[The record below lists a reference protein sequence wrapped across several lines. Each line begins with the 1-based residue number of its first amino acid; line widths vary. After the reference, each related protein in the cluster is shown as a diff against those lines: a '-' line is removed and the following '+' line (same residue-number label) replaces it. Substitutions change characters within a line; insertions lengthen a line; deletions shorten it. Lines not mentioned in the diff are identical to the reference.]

1 VNAVDEQDASFGR
14 LLQQHRA
21 AAGLTQEELA
31 ERAGLSVRALRD
43 MERGRTQRPYRH
55 SVLRVA
61 DALMLA
67 GQARARLVR
76 VARTGATGSA
86 YPGRGANR
94 GGASEGQ
101 ASGGG
106 ASEGRASE
114 GQASGGG
121 ASEGGASGGGAS
133 GGEADGLGQARE
145 SGQRPGARPVPLVPM
160 QLPAMARHFA
170 GRAEELQE
178 LDALLGLR
186 AGQADRAM
194 VIAVTGTAGVGKT
207 TLAVHWAHEAADRF
221 PDGQLFVNL
230 RGFDLSST
238 PANPEEVIRGFLA
251 GLQVPSAQVPS
262 SPAAQAG
269 LYRSLTAQRA
279 MLVVLDNARDADQV
293 RPLLPGGRSCLVVVT
308 SRSELPGLA
317 VAESA
322 HPISLDVL
330 SPADARELLAD
341 RMGAERLASQPQ
353 AADEL
358 VRLCAR
364 LPLALAIAASR
375 AAARPQLSLAMLADQ
390 IRDAQARLDSLGT
403 GDAATS
409 LRAVFSWSYDLLRSP
424 AARMFRLLG
433 LHPGPDISVPA
444 ATSLAGLPMGD
455 AAALLAELSGA
466 HLIEERVPGRYA
478 FHDLMRSYAAEQAMV
493 ADDAQRRQDAVERV
507 LDHYLHTAH
516 AAELLLYP
524 ARDPIT
530 VLPHRPSVR
539 PEPLTDHAAAL
550 AWFTAEHQTLL
561 AACAHAASQG
571 LDRHAW
577 QLPWTMVHFLDMTG
591 RWNELATI
599 QQRGITAAQR
609 LADLE
614 GQANAH
620 CDLGRALVRL
630 GRLDDADAQLRT
642 ALSLQE
648 QAGCES
654 ARARLHLDLA
664 QVAGR
669 RGRHHEALAEDRLAL
684 DLYRAIGALPGQA
697 RALNNIGWTHAAL
710 DDFERAVKCC
720 AEALELNRS
729 LGHRLG
735 EAANLDSL
743 GYAYLGL
750 GRYREAEVCCR
761 SAEELF
767 LALGDRYNRAV
778 TLIHLGDAHR
788 GNGHVA
794 DARAAWRQALAI
806 MDDLRHPEAATVR
819 ARLRE
824 LVSPGRPQ

>member
-1 VNAVDEQDASFGR
+1 MSGLAPPGELTGTATGNDQLNAVDEQDASFGM

-86 YPGRGANR
+86 YPGSGANR
-94 GGASEGQ
+94 RGASEGQANGGGASEGQ
-101 ASGGG
+101 ANG
-106 ASEGRASE
+106 
-114 GQASGGG
+114 
-121 ASEGGASGGGAS
+121 GGASGGGAS
-133 GGEADGLGQARE
+133 GLGQARE
-145 SGQRPGARPVPLVPM
+145 SDQRPGARPVPLVPM

-178 LDALLGLR
+178 LDALLDLR

-207 TLAVHWAHEAADRF
+207 TLAVHWAYEAADQF

-238 PANPEEVIRGFLA
+238 PANPEEVIRGFLQD
-251 GLQVPSAQVPS
+251 LQVPSAQVPA
-262 SPAAQAG
+262 SPASQAG

-279 MLVVLDNARDADQV
+279 MLLDNARDADQV

-341 RMGAERLASQPQ
+341 RIGAERPASQPQ

-375 AAARPQLSLAMLADQ
+375 AAARPRLSLAMLADQ

-444 ATSLAGLPMGD
+444 ATSLAGLPLGD
-455 AAALLAELSGA
+455 AAGLLAELSGA

-530 VLPHRPSVR
+530 VVPHRPWG
-539 PEPLTDHAAAL
+539 A
-550 AWFTAEHQTLL
+550 
-561 AACAHAASQG
+561 
-571 LDRHAW
+571 
-577 QLPWTMVHFLDMTG
+577 
-591 RWNELATI
+591 
-599 QQRGITAAQR
+599 
-609 LADLE
+609 
-614 GQANAH
+614 
-620 CDLGRALVRL
+620 
-630 GRLDDADAQLRT
+630 
-642 ALSLQE
+642 
-648 QAGCES
+648 
-654 ARARLHLDLA
+654 ARAADRPRSRAGLVHRRAPD
-664 QVAGR
+664 VAGR
-669 RGRHHEALAEDRLAL
+669 LRARSQSGARSACLA
-684 DLYRAIGALPGQA
+684 
-697 RALNNIGWTHAAL
+697 AAL
-710 DDFERAVKCC
+710 DDGAFPRHDRPLERA
-720 AEALELNRS
+720 
-729 LGHRLG
+729 GHCP
-735 EAANLDSL
+735 AARD
-743 GYAYLGL
+743 
-750 GRYREAEVCCR
+750 
-761 SAEELF
+761 
-767 LALGDRYNRAV
+767 
-778 TLIHLGDAHR
+778 HR
-788 GNGHVA
+788 
-794 DARAAWRQALAI
+794 RPAA
-806 MDDLRHPEAATVR
+806 
-819 ARLRE
+819 
-824 LVSPGRPQ
+824 G